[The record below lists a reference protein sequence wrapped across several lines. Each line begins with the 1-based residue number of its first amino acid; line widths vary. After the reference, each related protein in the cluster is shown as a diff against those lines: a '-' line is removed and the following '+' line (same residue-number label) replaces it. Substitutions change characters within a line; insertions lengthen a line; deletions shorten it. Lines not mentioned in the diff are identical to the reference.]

1 MLALPCCRR
10 GGSVDWDGDAAGVA
24 SATGSEG
31 GGGGAAPSAAC
42 AGGGGGGAGARV
54 ACPPPSC
61 WPWGVVAVAPA
72 VGTVAAVA
80 RGCSGPP
87 RCGRIRPG
95 ATLGVALPEGGGGW
109 GGSCRAAGSTKAPAS
124 AGGEGGVGPGAAP
137 RPAGRF
143 RGGPAAPPLGGA
155 PTSSAQAESARGA
168 GFWLCP
174 PPAGWGN
181 RGSVAPPPTVWC
193 DIPPGTPPLARLGV
207 WRFAGLEE
215 PRSKAGGGR
224 VPSTLG
230 GAAHRRAAGGPES
243 GRACDARRARP
254 SQEDNAAAPAR
265 RASGTSTWRPGA
277 TRGGATG
284 QLEPPEGLAWPTW
297 PARQQRLMPQPRLL
311 QRAHDGAPCSK
322 QSAPYVPLPAPGG
335 RLRCGA
341 ARGTLLAGARGGR
354 RA

>member
-1 MLALPCCRR
+1 MATPPGSRPPLGPR
-10 GGSVDWDGDAAGVA
+10 GGGALRRPRPVW
-24 SATGSEG
+24 G
-31 GGGGAAPSAAC
+31 GGGGA
-42 AGGGGGGAGARV
+42 AGARV
-54 ACPPPSC
+54 ACPPPSW

-87 RCGRIRPG
+87 KCGRIRPG

-143 RGGPAAPPLGGA
+143 RGGPCCPPTWRRSHVLRAGGECQGGRLRA
-155 PTSSAQAESARGA
+155 MP
-168 GFWLCP
+168 P
-174 PPAGWGN
+174 PPAGWGD

-193 DIPPGTPPLARLGV
+193 DTPPGTPRLARLGV

-215 PRSKAGGGR
+215 PKSKAGGGR

-230 GAAHRRAAGGPES
+230 GAAHRRAAGGSES
-243 GRACDARRARP
+243 GRACDAGRARP

-284 QLEPPEGLAWPTW
+284 QHEPPEGPAWPTW

-322 QSAPYVPLPAPGG
+322 QSAPCVPLPAPGG
-335 RLRCGA
+335 RLRYGA